1 MIRQMSRCEIV
12 ISGFGWVTP
21 FAWGPIHRVMD
32 ELSSLRARS
41 RLSPGYSAVPDQ
53 VGDDCTP
60 PGNEIKKNKGALI
73 AAIAL
78 SYALE
83 SAKWS
88 TEHYADDRVGLVLG
102 HALAGQLGM
111 IQFANEVRE
120 QTARFVSPIHFPQT
134 VGNFISGALA
144 RAWSI
149 RGPNST
155 VACGNA
161 SGLEAITD
169 GCRLIETGQADAV
182 FAGGADLLIPEIADS
197 IAQRDEAISD
207 GASVVVLE
215 RSDRL
220 KERGGTA
227 IATVGERNTL
237 SHSQLETS
245 LKAVGDGNAVRG
257 DLVAGTKSFGGRNIL
272 IDRWIGQCLG
282 AWGTACLAA
291 GICAARGCVV
301 PTESGDGTMDTPA
314 LGREAASGK
323 IESQGIQVLAFADG
337 DDGAFRT
344 VKVLVGPNGWASG
357 S

>member
-1 MIRQMSRCEIV
+1 MPPNLTHHLSYDQTLATSWAVPRGSVTMKLDARRRTDIGKMSRCDIV

-32 ELSSLRARS
+32 ELSSLRAQS
-41 RLSPGYSAVPDQ
+41 RLGRGYSAVPDQ
-53 VGDDCTP
+53 VGDDCTL

-73 AAIAL
+73 AAVAL
-78 SYALE
+78 SHALE

-88 TEHYADDRVGLVLG
+88 AECYADDRVGLVLG

-161 SGLEAITD
+161 SGLEAIID

-182 FAGGADLLIPEIADS
+182 FAGGTDLLIPEIANS
-197 IAQRDEAISD
+197 LAQNDEAVSH
-207 GASVVVLE
+207 GASVVVWE
-215 RSDRL
+215 RSGPL
-220 KERGGTA
+220 QW
-227 IATVGERNTL
+227 
-237 SHSQLETS
+237 S
-245 LKAVGDGNAVRG
+245 
-257 DLVAGTKSFGGRNIL
+257 AGTR
-272 IDRWIGQCLG
+272 
-282 AWGTACLAA
+282 
-291 GICAARGCVV
+291 CAPARRLHRLRR
-301 PTESGDGTMDTPA
+301 P
-314 LGREAASGK
+314 
-323 IESQGIQVLAFADG
+323 
-337 DDGAFRT
+337 
-344 VKVLVGPNGWASG
+344 
-357 S
+357 

>member
-1 MIRQMSRCEIV
+1 MSSCEIV

-21 FAWGPIHRVMD
+21 FAWGPIQRVME
-32 ELSSLRARS
+32 ELSSLRAQS
-41 RLSPGYSAVPDQ
+41 RLDPGYSAVPDQ
-53 VGDDCTP
+53 IGDDCTL
-60 PGNEIKKNKGALI
+60 PGNEIKKDRGALI

-83 SAKWS
+83 SAEWS
-88 TEHYADDRVGLVLG
+88 AEHYAEDRVGLVLG

-111 IQFANEVRE
+111 IQFANEVRK

-161 SGLEAITD
+161 SGLGAIAD
-169 GCRLIETGQADAV
+169 GCTLIETGQADAV
-182 FAGGADLLIPEIADS
+182 FAGGTDLLIPEIADS
-197 IAQRDEAISD
+197 LAQGDGAVSD

-245 LKAVGDGNAVRG
+245 LKSAGGGKALG
-257 DLVAGTKSFGGRNIL
+257 GGLVAGTKMFGGRNIL

-301 PTESGDGTMDTPA
+301 PTVSGDGTMDTPA
-314 LGREAASGK
+314 LGGEEASGK
-323 IESQGIQVLAFADG
+323 TEDQGIQVLAFADG

-344 VKVLVGPNGWASG
+344 VNVIVHPTA
-357 S
+357 